1 MTRITAFP
9 GSSMKTLRRFGGKLM
24 KRLAFALSMVLGA
37 GGALAQGAPETIPG
51 GEASR
56 SSMAPST
63 TTTSGTKELT

>member
-1 MTRITAFP
+1 
-9 GSSMKTLRRFGGKLM
+9 M
-24 KRLAFALSMVLGA
+24 KRLAFALSMTLGA

-63 TTTSGTKELT
+63 TTT